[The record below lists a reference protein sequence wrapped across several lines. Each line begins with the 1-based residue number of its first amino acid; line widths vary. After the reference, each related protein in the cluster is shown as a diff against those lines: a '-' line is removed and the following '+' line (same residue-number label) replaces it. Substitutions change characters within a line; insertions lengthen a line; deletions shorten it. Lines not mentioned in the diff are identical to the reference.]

1 MTGLFA
7 IHIVSNWAV
16 LKTEIMLITTKGKGI
31 ELLNRAL
38 PYPEQMKNIDLDK
51 ENAIYFDWR
60 SDRYKLDL
68 QFCRIDRSNGGILEG
83 NDSTILM
90 TQLLKAQLGTI
101 M

>member
-1 MTGLFA
+1 
-7 IHIVSNWAV
+7 
-16 LKTEIMLITTKGKGI
+16 MLITTKGKGI

-60 SDRYKLDL
+60 SQRYKLDL
-68 QFCRIDRSNGGILEG
+68 QFCRVERSNGYILEG
-83 NDSTILM
+83 DDASILM
-90 TQLLKAQLGTI
+90 TQCLKAQLGTI

>member
-1 MTGLFA
+1 
-7 IHIVSNWAV
+7 
-16 LKTEIMLITTKGKGI
+16 MLITTKGKGI

-38 PYPEQMKNIDLDK
+38 PYPEQMKNINLDK

-68 QFCRIDRSNGGILEG
+68 QFCRIDRSDGCILHG
-83 NDSTILM
+83 NDSAILM
-90 TQLLKAQLGTI
+90 AQLLKAELGRI

>member
-1 MTGLFA
+1 
-7 IHIVSNWAV
+7 
-16 LKTEIMLITTKGKGI
+16 MLIKTKGKGI

-38 PYPEQMKNIDLDK
+38 PYPEQMKNIDLDI

-60 SDRYKLDL
+60 SSRYKLDL
-68 QFCRIDRSNGGILEG
+68 QFCRIDRSNGCILES
-83 NDSTILM
+83 NDSAILM

>member
-1 MTGLFA
+1 
-7 IHIVSNWAV
+7 
-16 LKTEIMLITTKGKGI
+16 MLITTKGKGI

-60 SDRYKLDL
+60 SKRYKLDL
-68 QFCRIDRSNGGILEG
+68 QFCRVERSNGCILEVD
-83 NDSTILM
+83 DSSILM
-90 TQLLKAQLGTI
+90 TRCLKAQLGTI

>member
-1 MTGLFA
+1 
-7 IHIVSNWAV
+7 
-16 LKTEIMLITTKGKGI
+16 MLITTKGKGI

-38 PYPEQMKNIDLDK
+38 PCPEQMKNIDLDK

-60 SDRYKLDL
+60 ITRYKLDL
-68 QFCRIDRSNGGILEG
+68 QFCRIDRSNGGILEE

>member
-1 MTGLFA
+1 
-7 IHIVSNWAV
+7 
-16 LKTEIMLITTKGKGI
+16 MLITTKGKGI

-60 SDRYKLDL
+60 SQRYKLDL
-68 QFCRIDRSNGGILEG
+68 QFCRIDIINGQFLEG
-83 NDSTILM
+83 DDCSILM
-90 TQLLKAQLGTI
+90 TQCLKSQLGTI

>member
-1 MTGLFA
+1 
-7 IHIVSNWAV
+7 
-16 LKTEIMLITTKGKGI
+16 MLIPTKGKGI

-60 SDRYKLDL
+60 SQRYKLDL
-68 QFCRIDRSNGGILEG
+68 QFCRVERSNGCILEG
-83 NDSTILM
+83 DDSSILM
-90 TQLLKAQLGTI
+90 TQCLKAQLGTI